1 MEVGKRRQEKE
12 IGGGRGKRD
21 RPRGVREA
29 EDAKVE
35 ETQEEKKRQ
44 KMNKQKEMTG
54 ERGPGDLSWAR
65 GKSRHSS
72 YQAVG
77 QEHNRLFSTLHK
89 LMTHGLQLFA
99 ALQLH

>member
-35 ETQEEKKRQ
+35 KTQEEKKKAENEQTEGNDRRAGARRL
-44 KMNKQKEMTG
+44 EL
-54 ERGPGDLSWAR
+54 GPWEVTSLFLPSCG
-65 GKSRHSS
+65 SR
-72 YQAVG
+72 A
-77 QEHNRLFSTLHK
+77 
-89 LMTHGLQLFA
+89 
-99 ALQLH
+99 